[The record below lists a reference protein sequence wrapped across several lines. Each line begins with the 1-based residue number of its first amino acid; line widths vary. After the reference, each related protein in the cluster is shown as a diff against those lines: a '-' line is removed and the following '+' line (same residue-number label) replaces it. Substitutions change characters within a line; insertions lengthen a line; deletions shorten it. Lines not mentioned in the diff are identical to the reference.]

1 MPTII
6 AMQMNSRNMLAGG
19 LCRSKDISSMTN
31 MDSTMLH
38 VIMSL
43 FEVKYF
49 LLFIAFRVLCM
60 WPGAVGILDMGKVRN
75 IMSDKQMDTSRNC
88 WFCFI
93 FLEHGQKCNF

>member
-19 LCRSKDISSMTN
+19 LCRSKDISSITN

-49 LLFIAFRVLCM
+49 LLFILCRY
-60 WPGAVGILDMGKVRN
+60 VIDFVFESISICSLRYILP
-75 IMSDKQMDTSRNC
+75 
-88 WFCFI
+88 
-93 FLEHGQKCNF
+93 